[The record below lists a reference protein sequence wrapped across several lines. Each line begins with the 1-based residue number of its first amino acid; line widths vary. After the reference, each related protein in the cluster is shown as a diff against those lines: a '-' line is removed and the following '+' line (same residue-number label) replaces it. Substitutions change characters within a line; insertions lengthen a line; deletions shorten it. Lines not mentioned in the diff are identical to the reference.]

1 MACHEVSQGVGSP
14 SLRGGGASG
23 PGEGGLHRVRAVLR
37 EEGASTSLPPLRSL
51 PPVLALLSPAPR
63 GLLTWNLQD
72 ALIGGGAQCT
82 QWLVKTVQSAHWA
95 LDETGYSNRWHEKV
109 RHPWRLSPDIPT
121 VQLPLARSWAAGG
134 QREGT
139 AQTSSTL
146 HSLRVFTTAIA
157 LPWWDCTAWLIAVC
171 LVGLGSRVNYTIY
184 IFRINTECVWTKM
197 STLLSMG
204 VTHYRPLYIHQVFPS
219 FPFSM
224 FSQGLAHLSVQTVG
238 IAFQYHSRLNW
249 LFHSPLGTERLWLR
263 DMTRAELDR
272 SQLGVKL
279 WTFGIGVEL
288 VCDFWGLVSFCEN
301 EV

>member
-1 MACHEVSQGVGSP
+1 
-14 SLRGGGASG
+14 
-23 PGEGGLHRVRAVLR
+23 
-37 EEGASTSLPPLRSL
+37 
-51 PPVLALLSPAPR
+51 
-63 GLLTWNLQD
+63 
-72 ALIGGGAQCT
+72 
-82 QWLVKTVQSAHWA
+82 
-95 LDETGYSNRWHEKV
+95 
-109 RHPWRLSPDIPT
+109 
-121 VQLPLARSWAAGG
+121 
-134 QREGT
+134 
-139 AQTSSTL
+139 
-146 HSLRVFTTAIA
+146 
-157 LPWWDCTAWLIAVC
+157 
-171 LVGLGSRVNYTIY
+171 
-184 IFRINTECVWTKM
+184 M

-249 LFHSPLGTERLWLR
+249 LFHSALCTERLWLR

-301 EV
+301 EVQGGFFVVVFFNGWWTLSFPLDWFLYCRAISSLSRVCTSFFFVSHSTCGTNAKLQDRRLWVWIYFLECKWFSCVNTEDSLQ